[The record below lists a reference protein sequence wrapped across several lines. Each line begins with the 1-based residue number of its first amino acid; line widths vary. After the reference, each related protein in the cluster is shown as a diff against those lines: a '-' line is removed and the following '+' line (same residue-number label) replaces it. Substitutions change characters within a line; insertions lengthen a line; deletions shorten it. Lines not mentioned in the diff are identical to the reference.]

1 VRLLITCFRN
11 TGGHFKTYA
20 KNLNMK
26 FLSNVLAV
34 IVGLFIFSMMAFF
47 LMIVIAAVASG
58 GDDKTYI
65 EKNSVIELDLA
76 KVTLDYAGKSHY
88 KEFDY
93 NEANHD
99 GVTDVVRAIAAA
111 KTDDKIKG
119 ISILNHTSE
128 LGVVQSKTIRDAL
141 IDFKKSGKF
150 VLAYSN
156 VYTQKDYYVASVA
169 DTVYLNPVGMLEF
182 KGLSTDVSYFKDL
195 EDKIGVNVEVVRH
208 GKYKSAVEPF
218 LQNTMSDANREQL
231 TTLLHSVWN
240 SVLDAVSESRHIPKQ
255 ELERIA
261 AGTLVRT
268 AEDAKSL
275 KLVDR
280 IAYEDEYDAAIR
292 HAIKAAKKDDEKY
305 PSVKILDYA
314 KNVANTGQDFTAHDR
329 IAIIY
334 AQGDLLSGE
343 GSENYIGD
351 GAIRRALAEVREDD
365 DVKAVVLRID
375 SPGGSAL
382 TAELI
387 WREIE
392 LTKKKKPVIV
402 SMGNLAASGGYYI
415 ACNANRIFAENS
427 TITGSIG
434 VFGMLPNANKL
445 AEKIGV
451 KTYRVAT
458 YDNDAE
464 YSPLLPPSDKFRD
477 IAQQEVE
484 QVYKTF
490 VSRVAAGRHM
500 TFDQVDT
507 IGQGRVWAGSDALKI
522 GLVDQIGGLKDAIA
536 YAAKSAKIKKYRT
549 QDYPEYEK
557 SFADMLKNLG
567 LPFASASEDAVK
579 ETVGAANYKVLQ
591 QLRAV
596 SKRTGV
602 QALLPYSVEIN

>member
-1 VRLLITCFRN
+1 
-11 TGGHFKTYA
+11 
-20 KNLNMK
+20 MK

-34 IVGLFIFSMMAFF
+34 IVGLFVFSIMAFF

-58 GDDKTYI
+58 GDDKTYV
-65 EKNSVIELDLA
+65 EKNSVIDLDLD

-93 NEANHD
+93 NEASHD

-128 LGVVQSKTIRDAL
+128 LGVVQSKMIRDAL

-195 EDKIGVNVEVVRH
+195 EDKAGINVEVVRH

-218 LQNTMSDANREQL
+218 LQNSMSDANREQL
-231 TTLLHSVWN
+231 TMLLHSVWN
-240 SVLDAVSESRHIPKQ
+240 SVVTGISESRRIPVP

-261 AGTLVRT
+261 SGILVRT
-268 AEDAKSL
+268 PEDAKAL
-275 KLVDR
+275 KLVDK
-280 IAYEDEYDAAIR
+280 IVYEDQYDAAIR
-292 HAIKAAKKDDEKY
+292 HALHAKKKDGRKY

-351 GAIRRALAEVREDD
+351 GAIRRALSEVRDDD

-415 ACNANRIFAENS
+415 ACNGNRIFAENS

-477 IAQQEVE
+477 IAQAEVE

-500 TFDQVDT
+500 TFDQVDA
-507 IGQGRVWAGSDALKI
+507 IGQGRVWAGSDAIRI
-522 GLVDQIGGLKDAIA
+522 GLVDEIGGLKDAIA
-536 YAAKSAKIKKYRT
+536 YAAKSAKITKYRT

-579 ETVGAANYKVLQ
+579 ETVGAANYKLLQ
-591 QLRAV
+591 QLRAA
-596 SKRTGV
+596 SQRTGV
-602 QALLPYSVEIN
+602 QALLPYSVEIK